1 MFSVGPS
8 NSYLALALHNFLTQ
22 TYESLPILW
31 FFFNI
36 SVHGEGK
43 APYHDISSISQLSTD
58 KDIHG
63 PLRTMKNGSWL
74 RTGKYLMRRDY
85 SGG

>member
-43 APYHDISSISQLSTD
+43 APYHDISSIFSIINRQRHT
-58 KDIHG
+58 
-63 PLRTMKNGSWL
+63 RTSAHNEKWFMVEDREVFNEKGL
-74 RTGKYLMRRDY
+74 
-85 SGG
+85 